1 MESFKKFSNC
11 FVTCFPSPRSRGQLW
26 SRKLP
31 MMRSGLVEGNTGGF
45 FGEILRYSRLSVIAV
60 IGWFCSY
67 LINLSMLRLCYSAS
81 TSLRPWARAR
91 PDLGGFVDLSVVTLE
106 PGQAMPPC
114 QALRAFRRCLHTIL
128 CDERVLDIVGASE
141 ISGGET
147 TIGWK
152 IPVPNH
158 QLMEHVIANYKKLG
172 QAYVR
177 TSTVAFF
184 ATPVELRLNI
194 RWHSTSVVLGSLA
207 VRWRAE

>member
-45 FGEILRYSRLSVIAV
+45 FGEILEILEILEVIAV

-67 LINLSMLRLCYSAS
+67 LINAEALLLSKHFLAPVSPNEAGSGRICGS
-81 TSLRPWARAR
+81 
-91 PDLGGFVDLSVVTLE
+91 VVVTLE